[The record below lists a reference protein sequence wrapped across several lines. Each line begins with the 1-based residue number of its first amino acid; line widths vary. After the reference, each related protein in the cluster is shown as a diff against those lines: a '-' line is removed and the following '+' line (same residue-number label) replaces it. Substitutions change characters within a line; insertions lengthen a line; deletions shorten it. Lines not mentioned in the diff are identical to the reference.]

1 MKSKVAIHAVL
12 ATALLSVAVL
22 PVSAFASSAVTANP
36 YGASSVDPA
45 GPNEVIL
52 TIKNKSITVTYKL
65 SDLIK
70 LATQDL
76 TIHEPFVKK
85 VQKFKVIPLTTLFKK
100 AAVSP
105 SQQVSTQALND
116 YIYANKA
123 SEFIAAK
130 GYLAV
135 ERSGVQIPY
144 DQGGPIRIIFPDNSK
159 WAKFLDPWNW
169 SISKIV
175 VK

>member
-1 MKSKVAIHAVL
+1 MKNIFPIKTVVSA
-12 ATALLSVAVL
+12 ALLFVVVF
-22 PVSAFASSAVTANP
+22 PVSAFANSAVTANP
-36 YGASSVDPA
+36 YGASAVDPA
-45 GPNEVIL
+45 GPNEIVL
-52 TIKNKSITVTYKL
+52 TIKNKSKTVTYKL
-65 SDLIK
+65 LDLTK
-70 LATQDL
+70 LATQEI

-85 VQKFKVIPLTTLFKK
+85 VQKFKVIPLVTLFREVG
-100 AAVSP
+100 VSP
-105 SQQVSTQALND
+105 SQKVSTQALND

-123 SEFIAAK
+123 SEFISAK

-135 ERSGVQIPY
+135 ARFGAQIPY
-144 DQGGPIRIIFPDNSK
+144 DQGGPIRIIYPDNSK